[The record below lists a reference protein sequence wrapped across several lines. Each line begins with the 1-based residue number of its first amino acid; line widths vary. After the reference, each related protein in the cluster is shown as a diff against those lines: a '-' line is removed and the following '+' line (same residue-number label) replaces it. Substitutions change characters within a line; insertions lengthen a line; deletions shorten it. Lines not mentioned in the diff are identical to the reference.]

1 MHILT
6 KIFIVLVA
14 LLAIFMVP
22 LVVVSAKN
30 QEHWKSEA
38 MAFSQSHRLLSS
50 QLQAERQNRQAEL
63 AQYAQELQD
72 YSQRLAQLQA
82 SIADYDKQ
90 RLDLES
96 QLLTANLTITEN
108 GATNRTMV
116 KSLQTNSE
124 LNKVLVDDLQTLR
137 SRAITAERQKLE
149 LDDALRER
157 DSQLQVALAARRKL
171 EEELKSLRDQQASS
185 IEKIS
190 EYVARFGALGDKGM
204 TLDEGIA
211 PDRDLETTVL
221 DVSRGADRVLV
232 EIDAGSRDGVK
243 EGWVLTI
250 GDDGT
255 FIGKLRIIDVDI
267 NRSTGILSLE
277 NSSRGTVEIG
287 HRAYAMM
294 GQD

>member
-6 KIFIVLVA
+6 KIFIVLVT

-22 LVVVSAKN
+22 LVVVSATN

-38 MAFSQSHRLLSS
+38 MSFSQSHRLISS
-50 QLQAERQNRQAEL
+50 QLQAERQNHQAVVAGHE
-63 AQYAQELQD
+63 QELQD
-72 YSQRLAQLQA
+72 YSQRLSQLQA
-82 SIADYDKQ
+82 SVSECDKL

-96 QLLTANLTITEN
+96 QLMTANLSLTEH
-108 GATNRTMV
+108 GATTRTMV

-124 LNKVLVDDLQTLR
+124 LNKVLVVDLQKLR
-137 SRAITAERQKLE
+137 SRAIAAERQKLE

-171 EEELKSLRDQQASS
+171 DEELKVLRDQQASAMG
-185 IEKIS
+185 KIS
-190 EYVARFGALGDKGM
+190 EYVARFGSLGDEGM
-204 TLDEGIA
+204 SLDEGVA
-211 PDRDLETTVL
+211 PDRNLESTVL
-221 DVSRGADRVLV
+221 DVSRGDDRVLV

-250 GDDGT
+250 GDEGT

-277 NSSRGTVEIG
+277 NSERGSVRIG
-287 HRAYAMM
+287 HRAYALM

>member
-1 MHILT
+1 MHTLT

-30 QEHWKSEA
+30 QEHWKAEA
-38 MAFSQSHRLLSS
+38 VASSQSHRLISS
-50 QLQAERQNRQAEL
+50 QLQAERQNHQAEL
-63 AQYAQELQD
+63 AQHAQELQD

-82 SIADYDKQ
+82 GIAECDKQ

-96 QLLTANLTITEN
+96 QLLTANLTITEH
-108 GATNRTMV
+108 GATSRTMA

-124 LNKVLVDDLQTLR
+124 LNKVLVDDLQQLR

-157 DSQLQVALAARRKL
+157 DNQLQVALAARRKL
-171 EEELKSLRDQQASS
+171 EEELKELRDQQASATD
-185 IEKIS
+185 KIS
-190 EYVARFGALGDKGM
+190 EYVARFGVLEDESM

-221 DVSRGADRVLV
+221 DISRGDDRVLV

-243 EGWVLTI
+243 EGWVLTV
-250 GDDGT
+250 GNDGT
-255 FIGKLRIIDVDI
+255 FIGKLRIIEVDI

-277 NSSRGTVEIG
+277 NASRGKIEIG
-287 HRAYAMM
+287 HRAYALM

>member
-6 KIFIVLVA
+6 KIFIVLVT

-38 MAFSQSHRLLSS
+38 MASSQSNRLVSN
-50 QLQAERQNRQAEL
+50 QLQGERQNHQAAVAGHE
-63 AQYAQELQD
+63 QELQD
-72 YSQRLAQLQA
+72 YSQRLSQLQS
-82 SIADYDKQ
+82 SISECDKR

-96 QLLTANLTITEN
+96 QLLTANLTLTEH
-108 GATNRTMV
+108 GATSRTMV

-124 LNKVLVDDLQTLR
+124 LNKVLVDDLQKLR
-137 SRAITAERQKLE
+137 SRAITAERQKIE

-171 EEELKSLRDQQASS
+171 EEELKDLRDQQASALN
-185 IEKIS
+185 KIS
-190 EYVARFGALGDKGM
+190 EYVARFGSLGDQGM
-204 TLDEGIA
+204 SLDEGIA
-211 PDRDLETTVL
+211 PDRNLESTVL
-221 DVSRGADRVLV
+221 DVSRGDDRILV
-232 EIDAGSRDGVK
+232 EIDAGSRDGVQP
-243 EGWVLTI
+243 GWILTI
-250 GDDGT
+250 GDAGT

-277 NSSRGTVEIG
+277 HAERGTVQIG
-287 HRAYAMM
+287 HRAYALM

>member
-6 KIFIVLVA
+6 KIFIVLVT

-30 QEHWKSEA
+30 QEHWKSESMVHA
-38 MAFSQSHRLLSS
+38 QSNRLVSS
-50 QLQAERQNRQAEL
+50 QLQSERQNHQAAVARHE
-63 AQYAQELQD
+63 QELQD
-72 YSQRLAQLQA
+72 YSQRLSQLQ
-82 SIADYDKQ
+82 SGISDCDKQ

-96 QLLTANLTITEN
+96 QLLTANLTLTEH

-124 LNKVLVDDLQTLR
+124 LNKVLVDDLQKLR
-137 SRAITAERQKLE
+137 SRAINAERQKIE

-171 EEELKSLRDQQASS
+171 EEELKDLRDQQASALN
-185 IEKIS
+185 KIS
-190 EYVARFGALGDKGM
+190 EYVARFGSLGDQGM
-204 TLDEGIA
+204 SLDEGIA
-211 PDRDLETTVL
+211 PDRNLESTVL
-221 DVSRGADRVLV
+221 DVSRGDDRVLV
-232 EIDAGSRDGVK
+232 EIDAGSRDGVQS
-243 EGWVLTI
+243 GWILTI
-250 GDDGT
+250 GDAGT

-277 NSSRGTVEIG
+277 NADRGTVKIG
-287 HRAYAMM
+287 HRAYALM

>member
-6 KIFIVLVA
+6 KIFIVLVT

-22 LVVVSAKN
+22 LVVVSATN

-38 MAFSQSHRLLSS
+38 MSFSQSHRLISS
-50 QLQAERQNRQAEL
+50 QLQAERQNHQAVVAGHE
-63 AQYAQELQD
+63 QELQD
-72 YSQRLAQLQA
+72 YSQRLSQLQA
-82 SIADYDKQ
+82 GVSECDKL

-96 QLLTANLTITEN
+96 QLMTANLSLTEH
-108 GATNRTMV
+108 GATTRTMV

-124 LNKVLVDDLQTLR
+124 LNKVLVVDLQKLR
-137 SRAITAERQKLE
+137 SRAISAERQKLE

-171 EEELKSLRDQQASS
+171 QEELKVLRDQQASAMG
-185 IEKIS
+185 KIS
-190 EYVARFGALGDKGM
+190 EYVARFGSLGDESMSLDKGV
-204 TLDEGIA
+204 A
-211 PDRDLETTVL
+211 PDRNLESTVL
-221 DVSRGADRVLV
+221 DVSRGDDRVLV

-250 GDDGT
+250 GDEGT

-277 NSSRGTVEIG
+277 NSERGSVRIG
-287 HRAYAMM
+287 HRAYALM

>member
-1 MHILT
+1 VHILT
-6 KIFIVLVA
+6 KIFIVLVT

-30 QEHWKSEA
+30 QEHWKSESMVHA
-38 MAFSQSHRLLSS
+38 QSNRLVSS
-50 QLQAERQNRQAEL
+50 QLQSERQNHQAAVARHE
-63 AQYAQELQD
+63 QELQD
-72 YSQRLAQLQA
+72 YSQRLSQLQ
-82 SIADYDKQ
+82 SGISDCDKQ

-96 QLLTANLTITEN
+96 QLLTANLTLTEH

-124 LNKVLVDDLQTLR
+124 LNKVLVDDLQKLR
-137 SRAITAERQKLE
+137 SRAINAERQKIE

-171 EEELKSLRDQQASS
+171 EEELKDLRDQQASALN
-185 IEKIS
+185 KIS
-190 EYVARFGALGDKGM
+190 EYVARFGSLGDQGM
-204 TLDEGIA
+204 SLDEGIA
-211 PDRDLETTVL
+211 PDRNLESTVL
-221 DVSRGADRVLV
+221 DVSRGDDRVLV
-232 EIDAGSRDGVK
+232 EIDAGSRDGVQS
-243 EGWVLTI
+243 GWILTI
-250 GDDGT
+250 GDAGT

-277 NSSRGTVEIG
+277 NADRGTVKIG
-287 HRAYAMM
+287 HRAYALM